1 MSMTSNGTK
10 IRAANRAKSTSEGAT
25 ATGDLVATDDDVT
38 LYTLAEAADLYFSR
52 SLTKSALRTEARKGN
67 LEVIR
72 IANKDFVTRRS
83 VMDMV
88 ERCKVP
94 AKARPQTPPPS
105 ISAQEAL
112 RVLLR
117 KSKK

>member
-1 MSMTSNGTK
+1 MK
-10 IRAANRAKSTSEGAT
+10 
-25 ATGDLVATDDDVT
+25 DDDAT
-38 LYTLAEAADLYFSR
+38 LYTLAEAADLFFSR

-67 LEVIR
+67 LEVVR

-83 VMDMV
+83 IMDMV

-94 AKARPQTPPPS
+94 AKAKPQATPPPS

-112 RVLLR
+112 RALLR
-117 KSKK
+117 KPKK

>member
-1 MSMTSNGTK
+1 MSALRDGRT
-10 IRAANRAKSTSEGAT
+10 
-25 ATGDLVATDDDVT
+25 TDDAT
-38 LYTLAEAADLYFSR
+38 LYTLAEAAELFFSR
-52 SLTKSALRTEARKGN
+52 KLTKSALRTEARKGN

-94 AKARPQTPPPS
+94 AKAKPQATQLPS
-105 ISAQEAL
+105 VSAQETL

-117 KSKK
+117 KPK